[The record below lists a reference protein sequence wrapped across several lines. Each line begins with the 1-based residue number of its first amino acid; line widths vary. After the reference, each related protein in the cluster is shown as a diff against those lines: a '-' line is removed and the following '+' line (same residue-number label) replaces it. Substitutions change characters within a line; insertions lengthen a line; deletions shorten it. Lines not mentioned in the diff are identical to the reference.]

1 MKVAVTRKLIFDL
14 IVSRAFELG
23 TILQK
28 RRVSIARL
36 GGDPPADAVL
46 GLHGDVSVAL

>member
-1 MKVAVTRKLIFDL
+1 MEA
-14 IVSRAFELG
+14 IVELG

>member
-1 MKVAVTRKLIFDL
+1 M
-14 IVSRAFELG
+14 G